1 MTNQNDPISQIKKT
15 EESEAERFEKTSS
28 DFDAKLK
35 KLEKDLEDKTA
46 EFENSLREK
55 GNEKL
60 EGVKVKASEVLK
72 TKMSATETDV
82 ARLEADSEKK
92 LDSAVKEISED
103 FLSYI
108 KA

>member
-1 MTNQNDPISQIKKT
+1 MTNQNDPVSQIKKV
-15 EESEAERFEKTSS
+15 EESEAKRFEKASA
-28 DFDAKLK
+28 DLELKLRK
-35 KLEKDLEDKTA
+35 TEKEFEDKTA
-46 EFENSLREK
+46 EFEDSLREK

-60 EGVKVKASEVLK
+60 GTVKIKAGEILK
-72 TKMSATETDV
+72 SKMAATETEV
-82 ARLEADSEKK
+82 ARLDSDSEKK